1 MQIACRIHACA
12 YPRKEKEREKE
23 GRNQGPE
30 KNVRIASTKG
40 GIRDTLFIS
49 FPPSFSFLFV
59 FFFLRDDVIARRSAG
74 CYVREKI
81 GAVGKREF
89 AKGEGSFCEKKE
101 KEKKEKSRIRWKP
114 PPFEMNI

>member
-23 GRNQGPE
+23 GTRGQKKTCESPPPKVGF
-30 KNVRIASTKG
+30 
-40 GIRDTLFIS
+40 GIR
-49 FPPSFSFLFV
+49 FLFASLPPFLFCSF

>member
-23 GRNQGPE
+23 GTRGQKKTCESPPPRWDSGYAFYFLPSLLFFS
-30 KNVRIASTKG
+30 VR
-40 GIRDTLFIS
+40 F
-49 FPPSFSFLFV
+49 

>member
-1 MQIACRIHACA
+1 MPARIHEKKRREK
-12 YPRKEKEREKE
+12 RKEPGARKKRANRLHQRWDS
-23 GRNQGPE
+23 GYAFYFLSSLLFFS
-30 KNVRIASTKG
+30 VR
-40 GIRDTLFIS
+40 F
-49 FPPSFSFLFV
+49 